1 MSSPRSPAVR
11 RPRGHEFRRGCA
23 GRAAPGERRIPCRQ
37 AGAGEKA
44 QEVRD
49 LQDPQRLTG
58 SINLDSALARQPDYA
73 NAVRWDYG
81 LGYRPAAERREQ
93 AVWIEVH
100 SATTKEVDRVLR
112 KLQWLQDWLNA
123 GAGCL
128 KRMTD
133 RADADIRF
141 VWIASGDRVD
151 IPKNSP
157 QARRLSQSALQGPWK
172 KLRLP

>member
-1 MSSPRSPAVR
+1 MSFEGAVR
-11 RPRGHEFRRGCA
+11 AERPPANGAYRA
-23 GRAAPGERRIPCRQ
+23 GKQALEERHKRLVTC
-37 AGAGEKA
+37 E
-44 QEVRD
+44 
-49 LQDPQRLTG
+49 DPQRLTG

-73 NAVRWDYG
+73 NAARWDYG
-81 LGYRPAAERREQ
+81 LGYRPAAAAERREQ

-123 GAGCL
+123 GAGRL